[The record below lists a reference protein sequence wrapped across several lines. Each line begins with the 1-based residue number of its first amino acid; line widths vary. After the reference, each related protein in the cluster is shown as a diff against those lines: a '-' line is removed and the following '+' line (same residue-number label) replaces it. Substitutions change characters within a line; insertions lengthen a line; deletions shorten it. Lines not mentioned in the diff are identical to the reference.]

1 MLMKIDTWSFP
12 DPNMQAKSLKFYLL
26 NFMVWK
32 EFVNLIEPALSI
44 NFYSIMT
51 K

>member
-1 MLMKIDTWSFP
+1 MLMNIDTWSFP
-12 DPNMQAKSLKFYLL
+12 DPNIQAKSLKFYLL

-32 EFVNLIEPALSI
+32 EFVNPTEPTLSV

-51 K
+51 

>member
-1 MLMKIDTWSFP
+1 MLMKIGTWSFP
-12 DPNMQAKSLKFYLL
+12 DPNMQAKFLKFYLL

-32 EFVNLIEPALSI
+32 EFVNLTESTLSV

-51 K
+51 